1 MTNIS
6 TPEILVNKYQIIDIL
21 GKGGVGIT
29 YRARDIETD
38 RIVAIKA
45 LSLKRAK
52 DWKAIELFDR
62 EAKILSQ
69 LNHPAIP
76 QYIDSFQVDT
86 EIDAVDSRSTS
97 FRDRQYY
104 IVQTLAKGESLFDAV
119 ESGWKPTI
127 DEAKDIA
134 IQVLE
139 ILIYLHAL
147 HPPVIHRDI
156 KPQNIIIDDDG
167 KISLVDFGAVQ
178 DTYYTVTGGSTV
190 VGTYGYM
197 APEQFRGQAYLSTD
211 LYGLGTTLLYLL
223 TGTDPAVLPQ
233 QKLKIDFHDF
243 VSLPSEFA
251 NWIDRLLEPEPSRR
265 FRTAELALAVL
276 SGRSNLPNLPIQQPP
291 GSKIKIDLRHLENYE
306 PKEELL
312 PQSKNC
318 CSLRIEIPPVGLST
332 IASRRLGLFVSAW
345 NGLLFII
352 LFYLLTLSLF
362 LDPAK
367 QLFFIGFGIV
377 GLWLVVK
384 FLYGALERVDIYFDA
399 DRSITISK
407 QIFGKEY
414 FHRRLTNI
422 QNLTTRISFSPIPF
436 AQPLQLRIKHQK
448 YSIALLLTPAEN
460 NWLKS
465 EISTY
470 IDRLN

>member
-1 MTNIS
+1 MINIS

-21 GKGGVGIT
+21 GQGGVGIT
-29 YRARDIETD
+29 YRAKDIETD
-38 RIVAIKA
+38 SIVAIKA

-233 QKLKIDFHDF
+233 QKLKIDFHNF
-243 VSLPSEFA
+243 VSLPADFA
-251 NWIDRLLEPEPSRR
+251 NWIDRLLEPDPSRR
-265 FRTAELALAVL
+265 FGTAELALAVL
-276 SGRSNLPNLPIQQPP
+276 DGRSNLPILPTQQPP
-291 GSKIKIDLRHLENYE
+291 GSKIKIDRSDNY
-306 PKEELL
+306 LT
-312 PQSKNC
+312 
-318 CSLRIEIPPVGLST
+318 IEIPPVRLST
-332 IASRRLGLFVSAW
+332 IASRRLGLLALAW

-352 LFYLLTLSLF
+352 LFYSLTLSLF

-367 QLFFIGFGIV
+367 QLFFIGFGLV
-377 GLWLVVK
+377 GLWLMVK
-384 FLYGALERVDIYFDA
+384 FLYGSLSRVTIYFDA
-399 DRSITISK
+399 NKEVLVNKYLLGSKYSSIKLTDISAA
-407 QIFGKEY
+407 IAF
-414 FHRRLTNI
+414 TV
-422 QNLTTRISFSPIPF
+422 TPF
-436 AQPLQLRIKHQK
+436 ARLFQLRGKGKK
-448 YSIALLLTPAEN
+448 YSIAYLLSPAEN

-465 EISTY
+465 ETENY
-470 IDRLN
+470 IDR

>member
-1 MTNIS
+1 MIDIS
-6 TPEILVNKYQIIDIL
+6 TPETLLNKYQTINIL
-21 GKGGVGIT
+21 GQGGVGIT

-86 EIDAVDSRSTS
+86 EID
-97 FRDRQYY
+97 RQYY
-104 IVQTLAKGESLFDAV
+104 IVQTLAEGQSLFDAV
-119 ESGWKPTI
+119 EAGWKPTI
-127 DEAKDIA
+127 AEAKDIA
-134 IQVLE
+134 TQVLE
-139 ILIYLHAL
+139 ILTYLHTL
-147 HPPVIHRDI
+147 NPPVIHRDL
-156 KPQNIIIDDDG
+156 KPQNLIRNTEG
-167 KISLVDFGAVQ
+167 KIYLVDFGSVQ

-233 QKLKIDFHDF
+233 KKLKIDFSKF
-243 VSLPSEFA
+243 VSLPTEFA
-251 NWIDRLLEPEPSRR
+251 NWIGRLLEPEPNRR

-276 SGRSNLPNLPIQQPP
+276 AGRSNLPALPTQQPP
-291 GSKIKIDLRHLENYE
+291 GSKIRIDLSEGC
-306 PKEELL
+306 LL
-312 PQSKNC
+312 IK
-318 CSLRIEIPPVGLST
+318 IPSVKLST
-332 IASRRLGLFVSAW
+332 IASRQLGLLALGL

-352 LFYLLTLSLF
+352 LFYSITLSLF
-362 LDPAK
+362 LDPTR
-367 QLFFIGFGIV
+367 QLSFTGFGLI
-377 GLWLVVK
+377 GLWLMVT
-384 FLYGALERVDIYFDA
+384 FLYGSLSRITINFDA
-399 DRSITISK
+399 NKDVIISK
-407 QIFGKEY
+407 YLLGRKY
-414 FHRRLTNI
+414 LNAKLTNVSTVKAFTVNPFNCSLEFQS
-422 QNLTTRISFSPIPF
+422 QNRT
-436 AQPLQLRIKHQK
+436 
-448 YSIALLLTPAEN
+448 YSIATLLSPAEN

-465 EISTY
+465 EISSY
-470 IDRLN
+470 LDN

>member
-1 MTNIS
+1 MINIS

-21 GKGGVGIT
+21 GQGGVGIT
-29 YRARDIETD
+29 YRAKDIETD
-38 RIVAIKA
+38 SIVAIKA

-119 ESGWKPTI
+119 ESGWKSTI
-127 DEAKDIA
+127 DEAKNIA

-233 QKLKIDFHDF
+233 HKLKIDFHAF
-243 VSLPSEFA
+243 VSLPADFA

-276 SGRSNLPNLPIQQPP
+276 NGRSNLPTLPTQQPP
-291 GSKIKIDLRHLENYE
+291 GSKIKIDRSDNY
-306 PKEELL
+306 LI
-312 PQSKNC
+312 
-318 CSLRIEIPPVGLST
+318 IEIPPVRLST
-332 IASRRLGLFVSAW
+332 IASRRLGLLALAW

-352 LFYLLTLSLF
+352 LFYSLTLSLF

-367 QLFFIGFGIV
+367 QLFFIGFGLV
-377 GLWLVVK
+377 GLWLMVK
-384 FLYGALERVDIYFDA
+384 FLYGSLSRVTIYFDA
-399 DRSITISK
+399 NKEVVVNKYLLSSKYSSIKLTDISAA
-407 QIFGKEY
+407 IAFTVTPSA
-414 FHRRLTNI
+414 RL
-422 QNLTTRISFSPIPF
+422 F
-436 AQPLQLRIKHQK
+436 QLRGKGKK
-448 YSIALLLTPAEN
+448 YSIAHLLSPAEN

-465 EISTY
+465 EIENY
-470 IDRLN
+470 IDR

>member
-1 MTNIS
+1 MMTNIS
-6 TPEILVNKYQIIDIL
+6 TTEILVNNYQIIDIL
-21 GKGGVGIT
+21 GQGGVGIT
-29 YRARDIETD
+29 YRAKDIETD

-86 EIDAVDSRSTS
+86 EID
-97 FRDRQYY
+97 RQYY
-104 IVQTLAKGESLFDAV
+104 IVQTLAEGQSLFDAV

-127 DEAKDIA
+127 AETKDIA
-134 IQVLE
+134 AQVLK
-139 ILIYLHAL
+139 IMTYLHSL
-147 HPPVIHRDI
+147 NPPVIHRDL
-156 KPQNIIIDDDG
+156 KPQNLIRNNEG
-167 KISLVDFGAVQ
+167 KIYLVDFGAVQ

-223 TGTDPAVLPQ
+223 TGTDPAILPQ
-233 QKLKIDFHDF
+233 KKLKIDFHDF
-243 VSLPSEFA
+243 VSLSSDFA
-251 NWIDRLLEPEPSRR
+251 NWIDRLLEPEPTRR

-276 SGRSNLPNLPIQQPP
+276 AGRSNLPILPTQQPP
-291 GSKIKIDLRHLENYE
+291 GSKIKIDRSDNY
-306 PKEELL
+306 LI
-312 PQSKNC
+312 
-318 CSLRIEIPPVGLST
+318 IEIPPVRLST
-332 IASRRLGLFVSAW
+332 IASRRLGVLALAW

-352 LFYLLTLSLF
+352 LFYSLTLSLF

-367 QLFFIGFGIV
+367 QLFFIGFGLV
-377 GLWLVVK
+377 GLWLMVK
-384 FLYGALERVDIYFDA
+384 FLYGSLSRVTICFDA
-399 DRSITISK
+399 STEVLVNKYLLSSKYSSIK
-407 QIFGKEY
+407 M
-414 FHRRLTNI
+414 TNVSASI
-422 QNLTTRISFSPIPF
+422 AFTFTPF
-436 AQPLQLRIKHQK
+436 ARLFELRSKGKK
-448 YSIALLLTPAEN
+448 YSIAQLLSPAEN

-465 EISTY
+465 EIENY
-470 IDRLN
+470 IDR

>member
-1 MTNIS
+1 MTNIF
-6 TPEILVNKYQIIDIL
+6 TPEIIANNYQIIDIL
-21 GKGGVGIT
+21 GQGGVGIT

-86 EIDAVDSRSTS
+86 EID
-97 FRDRQYY
+97 RQYY
-104 IVQTLAKGESLFDAV
+104 IVQTLAEGESLFDAI

-127 DEAKDIA
+127 DDVKDIA
-134 IQVLE
+134 IQVLK
-139 ILIYLHAL
+139 ILRYLQAL
-147 HPPVIHRDI
+147 HPSVIHRDI

-167 KISLVDFGAVQ
+167 EISLVDFGAVQ

-233 QKLKIDFHDF
+233 KKLKIDFHDF
-243 VSLPSEFA
+243 VSLPSDFA
-251 NWIDRLLEPEPSRR
+251 NWIDRLLEPDPSRR
-265 FRTAELALAVL
+265 FATAELALTVL
-276 SGRSNLPNLPIQQPP
+276 TGGSNLPILPTQQPP
-291 GSKIKIDLRHLENYE
+291 GSKIKIDRSDKYLII
-306 PKEELL
+306 K
-312 PQSKNC
+312 
-318 CSLRIEIPPVGLST
+318 IPPVRLST
-332 IASRRLGLFVSAW
+332 IASRRLGLLALAW

-352 LFYLLTLSLF
+352 LFYSLTLSLL

-367 QLFFIGFGIV
+367 QLFFIGFGLL
-377 GLWLVVK
+377 GLWLMVK
-384 FLYGALERVDIYFDA
+384 FLYGSLLRVTIYFDA
-399 DRSITISK
+399 NQEVIVNKYLLGSK
-407 QIFGKEY
+407 YSSVK
-414 FHRRLTNI
+414 LTDVFATTAFT
-422 QNLTTRISFSPIPF
+422 LTPF
-436 AQPLQLRIKHQK
+436 ARTFQLRSKGKK
-448 YSIALLLTPAEN
+448 YSIAHLLSPAEN

-465 EISTY
+465 EIENY
-470 IDRLN
+470 IDR

>member
-6 TPEILVNKYQIIDIL
+6 ISEILINKYKIIDIL
-21 GKGGVGIT
+21 GQGGVGIT

-86 EIDAVDSRSTS
+86 EID
-97 FRDRQYY
+97 RQYY
-104 IVQTLAKGESLFDAV
+104 IVQTLAEGQSLFDAV

-127 DEAKDIA
+127 AETKDIA
-134 IQVLE
+134 AQVLE
-139 ILIYLHAL
+139 ILTYLHTL
-147 HPPVIHRDI
+147 NPPVIHRDL
-156 KPQNIIIDDDG
+156 KPQNLIRNNDG
-167 KISLVDFGAVQ
+167 KVYLVDFGSVQ

-223 TGTDPAVLPQ
+223 TGTEPAILPQ

-251 NWIDRLLEPEPSRR
+251 NWIDRLLEPEPTRR

-276 SGRSNLPNLPIQQPP
+276 AGRSNLLILPTQQPS
-291 GSKIKIDLRHLENYE
+291 GSKIKLDRSDNY
-306 PKEELL
+306 LI
-312 PQSKNC
+312 
-318 CSLRIEIPPVGLST
+318 IEIPPVRLAT
-332 IASRRLGLFVSAW
+332 IASRRLGVLALAW

-352 LFYLLTLSLF
+352 LFYSLTLSLF

-367 QLFFIGFGIV
+367 QLFFIGFGLV
-377 GLWLVVK
+377 GLWLMVK
-384 FLYGALERVDIYFDA
+384 FLYGSLSRVTICFD
-399 DRSITISK
+399 DSTEVLVNKYLIGSKYSSIK
-407 QIFGKEY
+407 M
-414 FHRRLTNI
+414 TNASAS
-422 QNLTTRISFSPIPF
+422 ISFIFTPF
-436 AQPLQLRIKHQK
+436 ARSFELRSKSKK
-448 YSIALLLTPAEN
+448 YSIAQLLSSAEN

-465 EISTY
+465 EVESY
-470 IDRLN
+470 VDR

>member
-6 TPEILVNKYQIIDIL
+6 IPEILVNKYQIIDIL
-21 GKGGVGIT
+21 GQGGVGIT
-29 YRARDIETD
+29 YRSRDIETD

-76 QYIDSFQVDT
+76 RYIDSFQVDT
-86 EIDAVDSRSTS
+86 EID
-97 FRDRQYY
+97 RQYY
-104 IVQTLAKGESLFDAV
+104 IVQTLAEGQSLFDAI

-127 DEAKDIA
+127 AEAKDIA

-139 ILIYLHAL
+139 ILIYLHSL
-147 HPPVIHRDI
+147 NPPVIHRDL
-156 KPQNIIIDDDG
+156 KPQNLIINDDG
-167 KISLVDFGAVQ
+167 KIYLVDFGSVQ

-233 QKLKIDFHDF
+233 QKLKINFHDF

-251 NWIDRLLEPEPSRR
+251 NWIDRLLEPEPNRR

-276 SGRSNLPNLPIQQPP
+276 DGRSNLPNLPTHQPP
-291 GSKIKIDLRHLENYE
+291 GSKIKIDRSER
-306 PKEELL
+306 
-312 PQSKNC
+312 
-318 CSLRIEIPPVGLST
+318 SLIIEIPLVKLST
-332 IASRRLGLFVSAW
+332 LASRRLGLLALAW

-352 LFYLLTLSLF
+352 LFYSLTLSLF

-367 QLFFIGFGIV
+367 QLFFIGFGLV
-377 GLWLVVK
+377 GLWLMVK
-384 FLYGALERVDIYFDA
+384 FLYASLSRVTIYFDA
-399 DRSITISK
+399 NQEVLVNKYLLSSK
-407 QIFGKEY
+407 YSSVK
-414 FHRRLTNI
+414 LTNVSAGI
-422 QNLTTRISFSPIPF
+422 AFTLTPF
-436 AQPLQLRIKHQK
+436 ARSLQLRGKGNK
-448 YSIALLLTPAEN
+448 YSIAQLLSPVEN
-460 NWLKS
+460 KWLKS
-465 EISTY
+465 EIDHILHQYTITDKIASKPTSKY
-470 IDRLN
+470 

>member
-6 TPEILVNKYQIIDIL
+6 IPEILVNKYQIIDIL
-21 GKGGVGIT
+21 GQGGVGIT
-29 YRARDIETD
+29 YRSRDIETD

-76 QYIDSFQVDT
+76 RYIDSFQVDT
-86 EIDAVDSRSTS
+86 EID
-97 FRDRQYY
+97 RQYY
-104 IVQTLAKGESLFDAV
+104 IVQTLAEGKSLFDAV
-119 ESGWKPTI
+119 ESGWKSTV

-139 ILIYLHAL
+139 ILIYLHTL
-147 HPPVIHRDI
+147 NPPVIHRDL
-156 KPQNIIIDDDG
+156 KPQNLIRNNEG
-167 KISLVDFGAVQ
+167 KIYLVDFGSVQ

-243 VSLPSEFA
+243 VSLPSDFA

-276 SGRSNLPNLPIQQPP
+276 NGRSNLPILPTQQPP
-291 GSKIKIDLRHLENYE
+291 GSKIKIDRSDNY
-306 PKEELL
+306 LT
-312 PQSKNC
+312 
-318 CSLRIEIPPVGLST
+318 IEIPPVKLST
-332 IASRRLGLFVSAW
+332 IASRRLGLLALAW

-352 LFYLLTLSLF
+352 LFYSLTLSLF

-367 QLFFIGFGIV
+367 QLFFIGFGLV
-377 GLWLVVK
+377 GLWLMVK
-384 FLYGALERVDIYFDA
+384 FLYGSLSRVTIYFDTNQEVL
-399 DRSITISK
+399 ITKYLLGSK
-407 QIFGKEY
+407 YSNVK
-414 FHRRLTNI
+414 LTNVSAVI
-422 QNLTTRISFSPIPF
+422 AFTFTPF
-436 AQPLQLRIKHQK
+436 ARSLRLLSKGNK
-448 YSIALLLTPAEN
+448 YSIAQLLSPAEN

-465 EISTY
+465 EISSY
-470 IDRLN
+470 LDS

>member
-1 MTNIS
+1 MIN
-6 TPEILVNKYQIIDIL
+6 TPVPVILINKYQIIDII

-76 QYIDSFQVDT
+76 QYIDHFQVDT
-86 EIDAVDSRSTS
+86 EI
-97 FRDRQYY
+97 DRQYY
-104 IVQTLAKGESLFDAV
+104 IVQTLAEGQSLFEAV

-127 DEAKDIA
+127 DEVKDIA
-134 IQVLE
+134 AQVLE

-156 KPQNIIIDDDG
+156 KPQNIIINTDG

-233 QKLKIDFHDF
+233 KKLKLDFSEF
-243 VSLPSEFA
+243 VSLPTEFA
-251 NWIDRLLEPEPSRR
+251 NWIDRLLEPEPNRR
-265 FRTAELALAVL
+265 FETAELASDVLAY
-276 SGRSNLPNLPIQQPP
+276 RSHLPALPTQQPAY
-291 GSKIKIDLRHLENYE
+291 SKIRLDRSEK
-306 PKEELL
+306 
-312 PQSKNC
+312 
-318 CSLRIEIPPVGLST
+318 SLSIEIPPVGLST
-332 IASRRLGLFVSAW
+332 LASRRLGLLVLGW
-345 NGLLFII
+345 NGLLFT
-352 LFYLLTLSLF
+352 LVFYSLTLSLF
-362 LDPAK
+362 IAPAN
-367 QLFFIGFGIV
+367 QWFFAGFGLV
-377 GLWLVVK
+377 GLWLMVK
-384 FLYGALERVDIYFDA
+384 FAYGSLERVNIYFDA
-399 DRSITISK
+399 EDLTIVK
-407 QIFGKEY
+407 HMFGKEY
-414 FHRRLTNI
+414 SRKRLTNI
-422 QNLTTRISFSPIPF
+422 GELKTSMAFSLVPF
-436 AQPLQLRIKHQK
+436 ARSIQLQNRGQK
-448 YSIALLLTPAEN
+448 YSIAQLLAPAEN
-460 NWLKS
+460 EWLKS
-465 EISTY
+465 EIISY
-470 IDRLN
+470 ISN

>member
-1 MTNIS
+1 MINIS
-6 TPEILVNKYQIIDIL
+6 TTEILVNKYQIIDIL
-21 GKGGVGIT
+21 GQGGVGIT
-29 YRARDIETD
+29 YRSRDIETD

-45 LSLKRAK
+45 LSLKRAR

-86 EIDAVDSRSTS
+86 EID
-97 FRDRQYY
+97 RQYY
-104 IVQTLAKGESLFDAV
+104 IVQTLADGESLFDAI

-127 DEAKDIA
+127 AETKDIA
-134 IQVLE
+134 AQVLE
-139 ILIYLHAL
+139 ILTYLHTL
-147 HPPVIHRDI
+147 NPPVIHRDL
-156 KPQNIIIDDDG
+156 KPQNLIRNNDG
-167 KISLVDFGAVQ
+167 KIYLVDFGSVQ

-211 LYGLGTTLLYLL
+211 LYGLGTTLVYLL

-251 NWIDRLLEPEPSRR
+251 NWIDRLLEPEPTRR

-276 SGRSNLPNLPIQQPP
+276 DARSSLPILPTQQPP
-291 GSKIKIDLRHLENYE
+291 GSKIKLDRSDNY
-306 PKEELL
+306 LI
-312 PQSKNC
+312 
-318 CSLRIEIPPVGLST
+318 IEIPPVRLST
-332 IASRRLGLFVSAW
+332 IASRRLGVLALAW

-352 LFYLLTLSLF
+352 LFYSLTLSLF

-367 QLFFIGFGIV
+367 QLFFIGFGLV
-377 GLWLVVK
+377 GLWLMVK
-384 FLYGALERVDIYFDA
+384 FLYGSLSRVTIYFDA
-399 DRSITISK
+399 STEVLVNKYLLGSKYSSIKMIDISASIT
-407 QIFGKEY
+407 FT
-414 FHRRLTNI
+414 FT
-422 QNLTTRISFSPIPF
+422 PF
-436 AQPLQLRIKHQK
+436 ARLFELRSKSKK
-448 YSIALLLTPAEN
+448 YSIAQLLSPAEN

-465 EISTY
+465 EIENY
-470 IDRLN
+470 VDR

>member
-1 MTNIS
+1 MINTSI
-6 TPEILVNKYQIIDIL
+6 TELLDDRYQLIDIL

-38 RIVAIKA
+38 GIVAIKA

-76 QYIDSFQVDT
+76 RYIDHFQVDT
-86 EIDAVDSRSTS
+86 EI
-97 FRDRQYY
+97 DRQYY
-104 IVQTLAKGESLFDAV
+104 IVQTLAEGQSLYDAI

-127 DEAKDIA
+127 DEVKDIA
-134 IQVLE
+134 DRVLQ
-139 ILIYLHAL
+139 ILIYLHNL

-156 KPQNIIIDDDG
+156 KPQNIIINTDG

-233 QKLKIDFHDF
+233 QKLKIDFSEF
-243 VSLPSEFA
+243 VSLPSDFT
-251 NWIDRLLEPEPSRR
+251 NWIDRLLEPEPTRR
-265 FRTAELALAVL
+265 FETAELALDVL
-276 SGRSNLPNLPIQQPP
+276 AERSHLPTLPIQQPTS
-291 GSKIKIDLRHLENYE
+291 SKIRLDRSEK
-306 PKEELL
+306 
-312 PQSKNC
+312 
-318 CSLRIEIPPVGLST
+318 SLSIEIPPVGLST
-332 IASRRLGLFVSAW
+332 LSSRRLGLLVLGW

-352 LFYLLTLSLF
+352 LFYSLTLSLF
-362 LDPAK
+362 IDPAK
-367 QLFFIGFGIV
+367 QLFFASFGLM
-377 GLWLVVK
+377 GLWLKIGRAHV
-384 FLYGALERVDIYFDA
+384 
-399 DRSITISK
+399 
-407 QIFGKEY
+407 
-414 FHRRLTNI
+414 
-422 QNLTTRISFSPIPF
+422 
-436 AQPLQLRIKHQK
+436 
-448 YSIALLLTPAEN
+448 
-460 NWLKS
+460 
-465 EISTY
+465 
-470 IDRLN
+470 

>member
-1 MTNIS
+1 MINTS
-6 TPEILVNKYQIIDIL
+6 TPEILINKYQIIDII

-29 YRARDIETD
+29 YQARDIEID
-38 RIVAIKA
+38 WIVAIKA

-76 QYIDSFQVDT
+76 KYIDSFQIDT
-86 EIDAVDSRSTS
+86 EI
-97 FRDRQYY
+97 DRQYY
-104 IVQTLAKGESLFDAV
+104 IVQTLAEGQSLFDAV
-119 ESGWKPTI
+119 ASGWKPTI

-147 HPPVIHRDI
+147 HPPVIHRDL

-233 QKLKIDFHDF
+233 KKLKIDFSDF
-243 VSLPSEFA
+243 VSLPTEFA
-251 NWIDRLLEPEPSRR
+251 NWIDRLLEPEPNRR
-265 FRTAELALAVL
+265 FETAKLALDVL
-276 SGRSNLPNLPIQQPP
+276 DGRLHLPALPTQQPAY
-291 GSKIKIDLRHLENYE
+291 SKIRLDRSERCL
-306 PKEELL
+306 
-312 PQSKNC
+312 S
-318 CSLRIEIPPVGLST
+318 IEIPPVGLST
-332 IASRRLGLFVSAW
+332 LASRRLGLLVLGW

-352 LFYLLTLSLF
+352 LFYSLTLSLF
-362 LDPAK
+362 IDPAK
-367 QLFFIGFGIV
+367 QLFFAGFGLV
-377 GLWLVVK
+377 GLWLMVK
-384 FLYGALERVDIYFDA
+384 FAYGSLERVNIYFD
-399 DRSITISK
+399 DRDLTIVK
-407 QIFGKEY
+407 HMFGREY
-414 FHRRLTNI
+414 LRQRLTNVGE
-422 QNLTTRISFSPIPF
+422 LKASTAFSIVPF
-436 AQPLQLRIKHQK
+436 ARSIQLQNRGKK
-448 YSIALLLTPAEN
+448 YPIAQLLTPAEN
-460 NWLKS
+460 NWLRS
-465 EISTY
+465 EIDSY
-470 IDRLN
+470 IEN